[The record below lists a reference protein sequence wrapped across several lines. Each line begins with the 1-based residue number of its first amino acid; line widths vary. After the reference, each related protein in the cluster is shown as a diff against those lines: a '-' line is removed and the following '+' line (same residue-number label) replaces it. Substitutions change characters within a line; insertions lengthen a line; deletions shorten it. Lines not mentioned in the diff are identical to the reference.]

1 MKTLNTLSF
10 YDDFIGIPCE
20 ASYKKDF
27 TFFHSNGYVTL
38 YYKGKYIDTFMLYS
52 NSWNKIKNELKNGIN
67 THDIKSL
74 LNYSID
80 KLYNMGFS
88 TDEIEKISSYIR
100 IKNDTEKKHKEVN
113 KYLLNEIKE
122 YFIFRLVRK

>member
-10 YDDFIGIPCE
+10 YNDFIGIPCK

-27 TFFHSNGYVTL
+27 SFFHSNGYVTL
-38 YYKGKYIDTFMLYS
+38 YYKNKYIDTFMLYS
-52 NSWNKIKNELKNGIN
+52 NSWEKIKNEIKNSIN
-67 THDIKSL
+67 KHDITSL

-80 KLYNMGFS
+80 TLYSMGF
-88 TDEIEKISSYIR
+88 TYDEIEKLSSYIK
-100 IKNDTEKKHKEVN
+100 IKDDTEKNHKKINE
-113 KYLLNEIKE
+113 YLLNEIKE